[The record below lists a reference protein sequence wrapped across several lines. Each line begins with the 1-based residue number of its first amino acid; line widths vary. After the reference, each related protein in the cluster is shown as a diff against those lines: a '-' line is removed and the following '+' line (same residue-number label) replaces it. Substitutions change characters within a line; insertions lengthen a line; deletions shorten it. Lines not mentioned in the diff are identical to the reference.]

1 MQLEGPLLPAPSRF
15 RPDVL
20 VIAGEHS
27 GDQNAA
33 RMVRD
38 FLERRPGAY
47 VCALG
52 GPALRAAGA
61 ELLRDLTTTSVIGFV
76 DALRQ
81 ISYFK
86 RLLAAIVDWIETHQP
101 RLVCFVDSSGL
112 NLRIAAKLRERG
124 LTRQT
129 QARTRAVYYISP
141 QIWAS
146 RAKRRFSMAR
156 DLDALA
162 TIFPFESDCYAD
174 TPLPVTCVGHPFVAS
189 GFEPVL
195 SFDPNG
201 PVLLLPG
208 SRSSAVGR
216 IFPPMLGAWKL
227 AGRPTAAVITP
238 SEAIEAQ
245 IRAMVGG
252 ESVQVLK
259 SSRGIKAAAVL
270 TTSGTMSMHC
280 ALAGI
285 PGAVVY
291 RANPLE
297 YVLGRMLIRVP
308 HLGIANLLLKRE
320 AYPEYI
326 QGRATPEALA
336 RELRECLADSARRQ
350 AAEINAGELRA
361 LLSATSGPGPGAWL
375 KGQLEASPA

>member
-1 MQLEGPLLPAPSRF
+1 MQLEGPLLPAPSRS

-33 RMVRD
+33 RMVAA
-38 FLERRPGAY
+38 FLERNPGAH

-52 GPALRAAGA
+52 GPALRSAGA
-61 ELLRDLTTTSVIGFV
+61 ELLRDLTATSVIGFV
-76 DALRQ
+76 DTLRQ
-81 ISYFK
+81 LGYFK
-86 RLLAAIVDWIETHQP
+86 RLLRAIVDWIAEHKP

-112 NLRIAAKLRERG
+112 NLRIAAQLRERG
-124 LTRQT
+124 LTRQ
-129 QARTRAVYYISP
+129 AGAPTRAVYYISP

-146 RAKRRFSMAR
+146 RAKRRFAMAR

-162 TIFPFESDCYAD
+162 TIFPFESECYAD
-174 TPLPVTCVGHPFVAS
+174 TTLPVTCVGHPFVAP

-195 SFDPNG
+195 HYDPQG
-201 PVLLLPG
+201 PALLLPG
-208 SRSSAVGR
+208 SRTSAVGR
-216 IFPPMLGAWKL
+216 IFPPMLEAWRI
-227 AGRPTAAVITP
+227 AGRPAAAVITP
-238 SEAIEAQ
+238 SEAIEKQ
-245 IRAMVGG
+245 IRAQIGN
-252 ESVQVLK
+252 EPVQILR
-259 SSRGIKAAAVL
+259 SGRGVTAAAVL

-285 PGAVVY
+285 PGAVIY
-291 RANPLE
+291 RANPIE

-326 QGRATPEALA
+326 QGRATPAALANELQVCLSDRARRSVAETNA
-336 RELRECLADSARRQ
+336 RELRQ
-350 AAEINAGELRA
+350 
-361 LLSATSGPGPGAWL
+361 LLSTSSGPGPGEWL
-375 KGQLEASPA
+375 DAQLKASPA